1 MIVLN
6 NTAKDK
12 ICLVELTVGFETNI
26 AKNCQ
31 REAICYKDLCSSLK
45 QRFGN
50 VKYLNLS
57 MGAIGMI
64 GNECEDFSGFL
75 DEHMELESPQM
86 NYLVKKLISCCIRST
101 YYLFCMKDKQWVIP
115 KLIYWE

>member
-6 NTAKDK
+6 NSKDK
-12 ICLVELTVGFETNI
+12 ICVVELTVGFETNI
-26 AKNCQ
+26 AKNCK
-31 REAICYKDLCSSLK
+31 RKAIRYKDLCCSLK

-50 VKYLNLS
+50 VKYLNMS

-75 DEHMELESPQM
+75 DEHMELESTQR
-86 NYLVKKLISCCIRST
+86 II
-101 YYLFCMKDKQWVIP
+101 W
-115 KLIYWE
+115 